1 MKKVIALLLVA
12 VMVFSFAAC
21 NKDKEDETPTAAP
34 IDKEVLKQGWQE
46 GVLTFANGKSVT
58 LPCSIVEIIEAS
70 ELTIPALDS
79 SLKDATL
86 ESGMKKSLN
95 LVNSETS
102 ITLKCENSA
111 KEAIKLGEA
120 TVIGYTINRTK
131 EGNAKVKFAN
141 TLTVNAGKTDVEE
154 VLGADETAEK
164 KGFSK
169 YQGTNSKKEK
179 VEMRVTYDSN
189 NLVNSVAFEIK

>member
-12 VMVFSFAAC
+12 VMVLSFAAC
-21 NKDKEDETPTAAP
+21 NKDKGEGPTAAP
-34 IDKEVLKQGWQE
+34 IDKEELKQGWQE
-46 GVLTFANGKSVT
+46 GVITFANGKSVT
-58 LPCSIVEIIEAS
+58 LPCTIDEIVKAS
-70 ELTIPALDS
+70 ELTIPSLDTM
-79 SLKDATL
+79 KNTTL
-86 ESGMKKSLN
+86 EPGAKKSLN
-95 LVNSETS
+95 LVNADTLIS
-102 ITLKCENSA
+102 LKCENTT
-111 KEAIKLGEA
+111 KEAIKVEEA

-141 TLTVNAGKTDVEE
+141 TLTVNAGKADVEE
-154 VLGADETAEK
+154 VLGVDETAEK

-169 YQGTNSKKEK
+169 YQGTNAKKEK

>member
-12 VMVFSFAAC
+12 VMVLSFAAC
-21 NKDKEDETPTAAP
+21 NKDKDEGPTAAP
-34 IDKEVLKQGWQE
+34 IDKEELKQGWQE
-46 GVLTFANGKSVT
+46 GVITFANGKSVT
-58 LPCSIVEIIEAS
+58 LPCTIDEIVKAS
-70 ELTIPALDS
+70 ELTIPSLDTM
-79 SLKDATL
+79 KNTTL
-86 ESGMKKSLN
+86 EPGAKKSLN
-95 LVNSETS
+95 LVNADTLIS
-102 ITLKCENSA
+102 LKCENTT
-111 KEAIKLGEA
+111 KEAIKVEEA

-141 TLTVNAGKTDVEE
+141 TLTVNAGKADVEE
-154 VLGADETAEK
+154 VLGVDETAEK

-169 YQGTNSKKEK
+169 YQGTNAKKEK